1 MVYARFHIVSWATL
15 SDHDLKKWPFAHLC
29 AYRIWSKRR
38 TTTPFALG
46 NRYDHRETRKHKFHV
61 MGSYKKF
68 LEGFEVAVA
77 TLWNS
82 PFEVTGRGRK
92 RCLSMIFEK
101 WPFAYLC
108 AHRIWSKCRT
118 TTPFALGDRYNHE
131 EACKH
136 KFHVMGSYR
145 NFLELSEVTFA
156 TFSTP
161 QTLLLPLMTSKRE
174 LHKVA
179 TAISERSKKFSVAS
193 HDMKF
198 VFASC
203 LIIISISDFW

>member
-1 MVYARFHIVSWATL
+1 MVIIFCRDLPLGIWRLLNPRRVYSDTFCALWGAKKAKNFHFFMVCAISHSQLGYAQWPWFLKNDHLLTFAPIESDLSVVRPPRLLWEIDMIMRKLANTNFMSWEATE
-15 SDHDLKKWPFAHLC
+15 
-29 AYRIWSKRR
+29 
-38 TTTPFALG
+38 
-46 NRYDHRETRKHKFHV
+46 N
-61 MGSYKKF
+61 F

-108 AHRIWSKCRT
+108 AHRIWSKRRT
-118 TTPFALGDRYNHE
+118 TTPFALGDRYDHE

-145 NFLELSEVTFA
+145 KFFGGLWSRRRHFVKLSFW
-156 TFSTP
+156 SH
-161 QTLLLPLMTSKRE
+161 RE
-174 LHKVA
+174 G
-179 TAISERSKKFSVAS
+179 
-193 HDMKF
+193 
-198 VFASC
+198 
-203 LIIISISDFW
+203 